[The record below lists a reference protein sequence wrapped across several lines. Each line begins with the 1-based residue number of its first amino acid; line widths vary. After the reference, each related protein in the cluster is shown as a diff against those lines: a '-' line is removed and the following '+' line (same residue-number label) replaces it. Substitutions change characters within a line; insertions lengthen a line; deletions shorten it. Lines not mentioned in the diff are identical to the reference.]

1 MRIIQ
6 FKRGGESALA
16 VRRFSFE
23 TLHWDRV
30 ADMRKLRQLR
40 DSIDEGGPGCAGRG
54 NMRRARASETNRS
67 LRGNVVL
74 PVHQPSLKAR
84 SDDPDQQPELSFWE
98 LGTSSGTG

>member
-40 DSIDEGGPGCAGRG
+40 GSIDEGGRE
-54 NMRRARASETNRS
+54 MFVLARIDFASKKSEFRLT
-67 LRGNVVL
+67 
-74 PVHQPSLKAR
+74 
-84 SDDPDQQPELSFWE
+84 
-98 LGTSSGTG
+98 

>member
-23 TLHWDRV
+23 TLYWDRV

-40 DSIDEGGPGCAGRG
+40 GSIDEGGRE
-54 NMRRARASETNRS
+54 MFVLARIDFAS
-67 LRGNVVL
+67 
-74 PVHQPSLKAR
+74 K
-84 SDDPDQQPELSFWE
+84 
-98 LGTSSGTG
+98 TSEFRLT

>member
-6 FKRGGESALA
+6 FKRGGEPALA

-40 DSIDEGGPGCAGRG
+40 GSIDEGGRE
-54 NMRRARASETNRS
+54 MFVLARIDFAS
-67 LRGNVVL
+67 
-74 PVHQPSLKAR
+74 K
-84 SDDPDQQPELSFWE
+84 
-98 LGTSSGTG
+98 TSEFRLT

>member
-16 VRRFSFE
+16 VRRFSFK

-40 DSIDEGGPGCAGRG
+40 GSIDEGGRE
-54 NMRRARASETNRS
+54 MFVLARIDFAS
-67 LRGNVVL
+67 
-74 PVHQPSLKAR
+74 K
-84 SDDPDQQPELSFWE
+84 
-98 LGTSSGTG
+98 TSEFRLT

>member
-6 FKRGGESALA
+6 FKRGGESARA

-40 DSIDEGGPGCAGRG
+40 GSIDEGGWEMFVLVRIDF
-54 NMRRARASETNRS
+54 ASKTSE
-67 LRGNVVL
+67 LRL
-74 PVHQPSLKAR
+74 
-84 SDDPDQQPELSFWE
+84 
-98 LGTSSGTG
+98 T

>member
-40 DSIDEGGPGCAGRG
+40 GSIDEGGRE
-54 NMRRARASETNRS
+54 MFVLVRIDFASKTSE
-67 LRGNVVL
+67 LRL
-74 PVHQPSLKAR
+74 
-84 SDDPDQQPELSFWE
+84 
-98 LGTSSGTG
+98 T

>member
-6 FKRGGESALA
+6 FKRGGESARA

-40 DSIDEGGPGCAGRG
+40 GSIDEGGWE
-54 NMRRARASETNRS
+54 MFVLARIDFAS
-67 LRGNVVL
+67 
-74 PVHQPSLKAR
+74 K
-84 SDDPDQQPELSFWE
+84 
-98 LGTSSGTG
+98 TSKFRLT

>member
-40 DSIDEGGPGCAGRG
+40 GSIDEGGRE
-54 NMRRARASETNRS
+54 MFVLARIDFASKTNKFR
-67 LRGNVVL
+67 L
-74 PVHQPSLKAR
+74 
-84 SDDPDQQPELSFWE
+84 
-98 LGTSSGTG
+98 T

>member
-30 ADMRKLRQLR
+30 ADMGKLRQLR
-40 DSIDEGGPGCAGRG
+40 GSIDEGGREMFVLASALKWTMRTGANRVRGR
-54 NMRRARASETNRS
+54 
-67 LRGNVVL
+67 
-74 PVHQPSLKAR
+74 
-84 SDDPDQQPELSFWE
+84 
-98 LGTSSGTG
+98 